1 MNDNKS
7 KNDKNA
13 GSAPTHAPTQAP
25 TQAPKAPAKDA
36 QKNGFKK

>member
-13 GSAPTHAPTQAP
+13 GSAPVHAPAQAP
-25 TQAPKAPAKDA
+25 NQAPKAPAKDA
-36 QKNGFKK
+36 QKNWSKK